1 MKQNVVVVLPDEMPR
16 TVGQLCWN
24 ETVYSRWYTCQ
35 TTSPKS
41 PFRASWKVSDPLVD
55 KENAGWT
62 ALNGG
67 HFCPCQNCPKW
78 PVEKTGRGSLLNR
91 PSCPPDD
98 PIGQGAELMVS
109 YTGMMC
115 WVCCMITTAI
125 FAEFCTWLLRLL
137 QECCAEFSAIFI
149 TGMSNAA
156 HDYAGCTEFSV
167 WLYQLLCRVQCVVIP
182 VVLQSSVYVYTRC
195 FAELSVLLYQALCRV

>member
-1 MKQNVVVVLPDEMPR
+1 
-16 TVGQLCWN
+16 
-24 ETVYSRWYTCQ
+24 
-35 TTSPKS
+35 
-41 PFRASWKVSDPLVD
+41 
-55 KENAGWT
+55 
-62 ALNGG
+62 
-67 HFCPCQNCPKW
+67 
-78 PVEKTGRGSLLNR
+78 
-91 PSCPPDD
+91 
-98 PIGQGAELMVS
+98 
-109 YTGMMC
+109 
-115 WVCCMITTAI
+115 MITTAI

-149 TGMSNAA
+149 TRMSNAA